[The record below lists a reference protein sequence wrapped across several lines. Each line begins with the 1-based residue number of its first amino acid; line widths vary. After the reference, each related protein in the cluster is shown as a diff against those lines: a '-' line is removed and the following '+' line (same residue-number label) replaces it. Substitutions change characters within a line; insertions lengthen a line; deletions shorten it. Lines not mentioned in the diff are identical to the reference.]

1 MILNY
6 KCVRESWGNGSWLYR
21 PNYMNNGHFTYEYNI

>member
-6 KCVRESWGNGSWLYR
+6 KCVREYRGNGSWLYR
-21 PNYMNNGHFTYEYNI
+21 PNYMNNGRFNYEYNI

>member
-6 KCVRESWGNGSWLYR
+6 KYVRKYRGNGSWLYR
-21 PNYMNNGHFTYEYNI
+21 PKYMNNGRFTYEYNI